1 MKFFHLG
8 DLHFGKSIYGLSM
21 LDDQRYFVEHFLDC
35 CKREAPDAIVIAGDV
50 YDRSA
55 PSGDAVEL
63 LDFMLTELADMGI
76 PVMLVAGNHDSGQR
90 LSFGRSIFS
99 KQNVHIAGTPQK
111 VMEHVTF
118 ENPDG
123 FGPIS
128 FWLLPYMYPE
138 MISHIFEDEEI
149 RTYEEALRHIIKVQH
164 IDPAHRNIIISHQNV
179 TANGKEAERGGS
191 ESMVGCVGQIDYT
204 AYDVFDYVALGHI
217 HSSYSVGRDAVRYAG
232 TPICYHLSETRQ
244 KEKGFVEVV
253 LGKKGSKA
261 HICTRGVAP
270 MHMMRNLVGT
280 KEDIYDILE
289 HDSGRNEYIGIT
301 LTDTRTTPESS
312 RYLRSLLE
320 ERGSVLL
327 EFLSSYH
334 AFTGNVSAKKTEET
348 AEKPLEDLFS
358 DLYTDQC
365 DGTPPAD
372 SEYELLQY
380 IGEVTRNQD
389 SHHDLDI
396 KDVKRVLDRAKKIGR
411 DCV

>member
-63 LDFMLTELADMGI
+63 LDFMLTKLADMGI

-191 ESMVGCVGQIDYT
+191 ESMVGGVGQIDYT
-204 AYDVFDYVALGHI
+204 AYDAFDYVALGHI

>member
-35 CKREAPDAIVIAGDV
+35 CKWEAPDAIVIAGDV

-63 LDFMLTELADMGI
+63 LDFMLTKLADMGI

-191 ESMVGCVGQIDYT
+191 ESMVGGVGQIDYT

>member
-63 LDFMLTELADMGI
+63 LDFMLTKLADMGI

-191 ESMVGCVGQIDYT
+191 ESMVGGVGQIDYT

-253 LGKKGSKA
+253 LGEKGSKA

>member
-123 FGPIS
+123 FGPIT

-191 ESMVGCVGQIDYT
+191 ESMVGGVGQIDYT
-204 AYDVFDYVALGHI
+204 AYDTFDYVALGHI

-253 LGKKGSKA
+253 LGEKGSKA

>member
-63 LDFMLTELADMGI
+63 LDFMLTKLADMGI

-191 ESMVGCVGQIDYT
+191 ESMVGGVGQIDYT

-334 AFTGNVSAKKTEET
+334 AFTGTVSAKKTEET

>member
-1 MKFFHLG
+1 MFMKFFHLG

-63 LDFMLTELADMGI
+63 LDFMLTKLADMGI

-191 ESMVGCVGQIDYT
+191 ESMVGGVGQIDYT
-204 AYDVFDYVALGHI
+204 AYDVSKIRQNYYF
-217 HSSYSVGRDAVRYAG
+217 YAG
-232 TPICYHLSETRQ
+232 Q
-244 KEKGFVEVV
+244 G
-253 LGKKGSKA
+253 
-261 HICTRGVAP
+261 
-270 MHMMRNLVGT
+270 
-280 KEDIYDILE
+280 
-289 HDSGRNEYIGIT
+289 
-301 LTDTRTTPESS
+301 
-312 RYLRSLLE
+312 
-320 ERGSVLL
+320 
-327 EFLSSYH
+327 
-334 AFTGNVSAKKTEET
+334 
-348 AEKPLEDLFS
+348 
-358 DLYTDQC
+358 
-365 DGTPPAD
+365 
-372 SEYELLQY
+372 ELLKKASIFSALQLYLDFINLFLY
-380 IGEVTRNQD
+380 ILRILGNR
-389 SHHDLDI
+389 
-396 KDVKRVLDRAKKIGR
+396 KD
-411 DCV
+411 

>member
-1 MKFFHLG
+1 
-8 DLHFGKSIYGLSM
+8 
-21 LDDQRYFVEHFLDC
+21 
-35 CKREAPDAIVIAGDV
+35 
-50 YDRSA
+50 
-55 PSGDAVEL
+55 
-63 LDFMLTELADMGI
+63 
-76 PVMLVAGNHDSGQR
+76 
-90 LSFGRSIFS
+90 
-99 KQNVHIAGTPQK
+99 
-111 VMEHVTF
+111 
-118 ENPDG
+118 
-123 FGPIS
+123 
-128 FWLLPYMYPE
+128 
-138 MISHIFEDEEI
+138 
-149 RTYEEALRHIIKVQH
+149 
-164 IDPAHRNIIISHQNV
+164 
-179 TANGKEAERGGS
+179 
-191 ESMVGCVGQIDYT
+191 
-204 AYDVFDYVALGHI
+204 
-217 HSSYSVGRDAVRYAG
+217 
-232 TPICYHLSETRQ
+232 
-244 KEKGFVEVV
+244 
-253 LGKKGSKA
+253 
-261 HICTRGVAP
+261 

-334 AFTGNVSAKKTEET
+334 AFTGTVSAKKTEET